1 MTAGAQWL
9 FSYGT
14 LRDPAVQR
22 ALFGR
27 EVEGVDDTLVGFVLD
42 SVTITDPAIIATS
55 GSDRHPILRR
65 ATVSHEVRGSRF
77 LLTQAELEAVA
88 QYEVADYARISTL
101 LASGYEAYVYVHR
114 SEASV

>member
-1 MTAGAQWL
+1 MADGEWL

-27 EVEGVDDTLVGFVLD
+27 VVEGFDDTLTGFVLE
-42 SVTITDPAIIATS
+42 SVAITDPMIIKTS

-65 ATVSHEVRGSRF
+65 SSELHEVRGSAL
-77 LLTQAELEAVA
+77 LLTHSELAAVDR
-88 QYEVADYARISTL
+88 YEVADYARTAVK
-101 LASGYEAYVYVHR
+101 LASGRTAHVYVHR
-114 SEASV
+114 GEPSA